1 MPPPARPLT
10 KTLLTTLRLTP
21 EMRELW
27 GQCAAAE
34 HRTLTNLFEVAV
46 RDYAKK
52 LGIAPQ
58 PPASAAPK
66 AASKK
71 KSS

>member
-1 MPPPARPLT
+1 
-10 KTLLTTLRLTP
+10 
-21 EMRELW
+21 
-27 GQCAAAE
+27 
-34 HRTLTNLFEVAV
+34 LFEVAV

-52 LGIAPQ
+52 LGISPQ
-58 PPASAAPK
+58 PPAAAAPK